1 VIISIWRFS
10 HLALAVTSSV
20 FILILSVT
28 GAILA
33 FDPIDAK
40 LEPHISI
47 DDFPDQSLAQIIT
60 TTRDK
65 YNEVLGLSVD
75 ANGFLSISTIDEVGG
90 IADFYIHPRTA
101 EKTGE
106 ISLNQIRHKPPS
118 LSLLKRNRTFFSRI

>member
-1 VIISIWRFS
+1 MIISIWRFS

-40 LEPHISI
+40 LESHISI

-65 YNEVLGLSVD
+65 
-75 ANGFLSISTIDEVGG
+75 
-90 IADFYIHPRTA
+90 
-101 EKTGE
+101 
-106 ISLNQIRHKPPS
+106 
-118 LSLLKRNRTFFSRI
+118 